1 MDFSAKRLALLAGV
15 GSSEDRHEI
24 VQEQVQQLNESIE
37 ARETSESEDKV
48 RNAVRRTIQ
57 KMISEGNLSLEEA
70 HHHDVEEV
78 TGGSARVMEQEGDDE
93 AAKRAAARAAV
104 EASPQMKAI
113 KKALAD
119 LQDNPP
125 AVGGKKGQ
133 PEVDEEEAR
142 KMVRNHPFM
151 KAIRSALEDVNEGEL
166 NEELDDEELDE
177 EVVAGAE
184 AFDPN
189 AVPPSDVHEGED
201 THMSRPMNEE
211 DMEEVNLYEM
221 EDGSMHMEM
230 GGVRYHLQELE
241 EVEIP
246 DGATDVNVVD
256 GEIEFSQK
264 MEEAE

>member
-15 GSSEDRHEI
+15 GSPEDRHDI

-37 ARETSESEDKV
+37 ARETSDSEEQV
-48 RNAVRRTIQ
+48 RKAVRRTIQ
-57 KMISEGNLSLEEA
+57 KMIAEGNLSLEEA
-70 HHHDVEEV
+70 HHDDVEEV

-142 KMVRNHPFM
+142 KMVRNHPIM
-151 KAIRSALEDVNEGEL
+151 KAIRGALEDVNEGEVT
-166 NEELDDEELDE
+166 EEMDDEDL
-177 EVVAGAE
+177 GE
-184 AFDPN
+184 AD
-189 AVPPSDVHEGED
+189 HH
-201 THMSRPMNEE
+201 HMSRPMNEE
-211 DMEEVNLYEM
+211 DMEEVSLYEM

-246 DGATDVNVVD
+246 DGATDAVVGD
-256 GEIEFSQK
+256 GGEIEFSQK
-264 MEEAE
+264 MDAAE

>member
-15 GSSEDRHEI
+15 GSSEDRHDI

-37 ARETSESEDKV
+37 ARETNDSEEQV
-48 RNAVRRTIQ
+48 RKAVRRTIQ
-57 KMISEGNLSLEEA
+57 KMIAEGNLSLEEA
-70 HHHDVEEV
+70 HHDDVEEV

-133 PEVDEEEAR
+133 PEVDEDEAR
-142 KMVRNHPFM
+142 KMVRNHPIM
-151 KAIRSALEDVNEGEL
+151 KAIRGALEDVNEGEVT
-166 NEELDDEELDE
+166 EEMDDEDL
-177 EVVAGAE
+177 GE
-184 AFDPN
+184 AD
-189 AVPPSDVHEGED
+189 HH
-201 THMSRPMNEE
+201 HMSRPMNEE
-211 DMEEVNLYEM
+211 DMEEVSLYEM

-246 DGATDVNVVD
+246 DGATDAVVGD
-256 GEIEFSQK
+256 GGEIEFSQK
-264 MEEAE
+264 MDAAE

>member
-1 MDFSAKRLALLAGV
+1 MDFSAKRIALLAGI
-15 GSSEDRHEI
+15 GGPEDRHDV
-24 VQEQVQQLNESIE
+24 VQEQVQQLNESIAARQLNE
-37 ARETSESEDKV
+37 AEEEV
-48 RNAVRRTIQ
+48 RKAVRRTIQ
-57 KMISEGNLSLEEA
+57 KMIAEGNLSLEEA
-70 HHHDVEEV
+70 HHDDVEEV

-142 KMVRNHPFM
+142 KMVRNHPIM
-151 KAIRSALEDVNEGEL
+151 KAIRSALEDVNEGEVT
-166 NEELDDEELDE
+166 EEMDDEDL
-177 EVVAGAE
+177 GE
-184 AFDPN
+184 AD
-189 AVPPSDVHEGED
+189 HH
-201 THMSRPMNEE
+201 HMSRPMNEE
-211 DMEEVNLYEM
+211 DVEEVSLYEM

-230 GGVRYHLQELE
+230 AGVRYHLQELE

-246 DGATDVNVVD
+246 QGATDANVGED
-256 GEIEFSQK
+256 GKTVEFSQK
-264 MEEAE
+264 IV

>member
-15 GSSEDRHEI
+15 GSPEDRHDI

-37 ARETSESEDKV
+37 ARETNDSEEQV
-48 RNAVRRTIQ
+48 RKAVRRTIQ
-57 KMISEGNLSLEEA
+57 KMIAEGNLSLEEA
-70 HHHDVEEV
+70 HHDDVEEV

-142 KMVRNHPFM
+142 KMVRNHPIM
-151 KAIRSALEDVNEGEL
+151 KAIRGAMEDVNEGEVT
-166 NEELDDEELDE
+166 EEMDDEDL
-177 EVVAGAE
+177 GE
-184 AFDPN
+184 AD
-189 AVPPSDVHEGED
+189 HH
-201 THMSRPMNEE
+201 HMSRPMNEE
-211 DMEEVNLYEM
+211 DMEEVSLYEM

-246 DGATDVNVVD
+246 DGATDAVVGD
-256 GEIEFSQK
+256 GGEIEFSQK
-264 MEEAE
+264 MEETE

>member
-15 GSSEDRHEI
+15 GSPEDRHDI

-37 ARETSESEDKV
+37 ARETNDSEEQV
-48 RNAVRRTIQ
+48 RKAVRRTIQ
-57 KMISEGNLSLEEA
+57 KMIAEGNLSLEEA
-70 HHHDVEEV
+70 HHEDVEEI

-142 KMVRNHPFM
+142 KMVRNHPIM
-151 KAIRSALEDVNEGEL
+151 KAIRGALEDVNEGEVT
-166 NEELDDEELDE
+166 EEMDDEDL
-177 EVVAGAE
+177 GE
-184 AFDPN
+184 AD
-189 AVPPSDVHEGED
+189 HH
-201 THMSRPMNEE
+201 HMSRPMNEE
-211 DMEEVNLYEM
+211 DMEEVSLYEM

-246 DGATDVNVVD
+246 DGATDAVVGD
-256 GEIEFSQK
+256 GGEIEFSQK
-264 MEEAE
+264 MDAAE

>member
-48 RNAVRRTIQ
+48 RSAVRRTIQ
-57 KMISEGNLSLEEA
+57 KMISEGNLNLQEA
-70 HHHDVEEV
+70 HDDVEEV

-142 KMVRNHPFM
+142 KMVRNHPIM
-151 KAIRSALEDVNEGEL
+151 KAIRSALEDVNEGEVT
-166 NEELDDEELDE
+166 EEMDDEDLDE
-177 EVVAGAE
+177 A
-184 AFDPN
+184 D
-189 AVPPSDVHEGED
+189 HH
-201 THMSRPMNEE
+201 HMSRPMNEE

>member
-15 GSSEDRHEI
+15 GSPEDRHDI

-37 ARETSESEDKV
+37 ARETNDSEEQV
-48 RNAVRRTIQ
+48 RKAVRRTIQ
-57 KMISEGNLSLEEA
+57 KMIAEGNLSLEEA
-70 HHHDVEEV
+70 HHDDVEEV

-142 KMVRNHPFM
+142 KMVRNHPIM
-151 KAIRSALEDVNEGEL
+151 KAIRGALEDVNEGEVT
-166 NEELDDEELDE
+166 EEMDDEDL
-177 EVVAGAE
+177 GE
-184 AFDPN
+184 AD
-189 AVPPSDVHEGED
+189 HH
-201 THMSRPMNEE
+201 HMSRPMNEE
-211 DMEEVNLYEM
+211 DMEEVSLYEM

-246 DGATDVNVVD
+246 DGATDAVVGD
-256 GEIEFSQK
+256 GGEIEFSQK
-264 MEEAE
+264 MDAAE

>member
-15 GSSEDRHEI
+15 GSSEDRHDI

-37 ARETSESEDKV
+37 ARETNDSEEQV
-48 RNAVRRTIQ
+48 RKAVRRTIQ
-57 KMISEGNLSLEEA
+57 KMIAEGNLSLEEA
-70 HHHDVEEV
+70 HHDDVEEV

-142 KMVRNHPFM
+142 KMVRNHPIM
-151 KAIRSALEDVNEGEL
+151 KAIRGAMEDVNEGEVT
-166 NEELDDEELDE
+166 EEMDDEDL
-177 EVVAGAE
+177 GE
-184 AFDPN
+184 AD
-189 AVPPSDVHEGED
+189 HH
-201 THMSRPMNEE
+201 HMSRPMNEE
-211 DMEEVNLYEM
+211 DMEEVSLYEM

-246 DGATDVNVVD
+246 DGATDAVVGD
-256 GEIEFSQK
+256 GGEIEFSQK
-264 MEEAE
+264 MEETE

>member
-15 GSSEDRHEI
+15 GSPEDRHDI

-37 ARETSESEDKV
+37 ARETNDSEEQV
-48 RNAVRRTIQ
+48 RKAVRRTIQ
-57 KMISEGNLSLEEA
+57 KMIAEGNLSLEEA
-70 HHHDVEEV
+70 HHDDVEEV

-142 KMVRNHPFM
+142 KMVRNHPIM
-151 KAIRSALEDVNEGEL
+151 KAIRGALEDVNEGEVT
-166 NEELDDEELDE
+166 EEMDDEDL
-177 EVVAGAE
+177 GE
-184 AFDPN
+184 AD
-189 AVPPSDVHEGED
+189 HH
-201 THMSRPMNEE
+201 HMSRPMNEE
-211 DMEEVNLYEM
+211 DMEEVSLYEM

-246 DGATDVNVVD
+246 DGATDAVVGD
-256 GEIEFSQK
+256 GGEIEFSQK
-264 MEEAE
+264 MDADE